1 LSWRGD
7 DRQRLIAY
15 VVSNQ
20 QPEFSVSELRNFLKE
35 KLPEYGALCFVRLK
49 ALPLTP
55 NGKVDRRALAAHS
68 IKPELEGIF
77 VPLSRR
83 KIAEIWAQVLEL
95 EQVGIYD
102 NFFELGGDS
111 ILSIQIIARANQAGL
126 QLQTAV

>member
-1 LSWRGD
+1 
-7 DRQRLIAY
+7 
-15 VVSNQ
+15 
-20 QPEFSVSELRNFLKE
+20 
-35 KLPEYGALCFVRLK
+35 VRLK
-49 ALPLTP
+49 AP

-68 IKPELEGIF
+68 IKPELEGILGS
-77 VPLSRR
+77 PHLYRR

-126 QLQTAV
+126 QLQLFENRPLPGWQQSRVQPNHPS

>member
-1 LSWRGD
+1 
-7 DRQRLIAY
+7 
-15 VVSNQ
+15 
-20 QPEFSVSELRNFLKE
+20 
-35 KLPEYGALCFVRLK
+35 VRLK

-77 VPLSRR
+77 VAPRTSIEE

-102 NFFELGGDS
+102 NFFELGGFDPQHS
-111 ILSIQIIARANQAGL
+111 DYRQSQPSWFTGYTQA
-126 QLQTAV
+126 AV